1 MRTNL
6 NKFQFLIGTW
16 FSRLLQQT
24 CHTRHRRSS
33 PRCLRDPHEVC
44 NVHSWSGDESY
55 PAPTKTHHS
64 GYQSQA
70 CNHSS
75 RGRNQPSRPVSFGTL
90 STPHRGH
97 YDHSIRQMH
106 LSHQGRLCKHRW
118 SCHLTCTPHHS
129 FFDNEWLRDSNKK
142 KRRRKNLI
150 SRQTE
155 PYPSWLP
162 GGTQERFIPGGC
174 PVVQLLTPL
183 HAIFHRKGALFVYP
197 LLTNGTSFTYLV

>member
-6 NKFQFLIGTW
+6 NKFQFLTGTW

-24 CHTRHRRSS
+24 CHTRHRLSF

-44 NVHSWSGDESY
+44 NVHSWSADKSY
-55 PAPTKTHHS
+55 PAPTKTRHS

-106 LSHQGRLCKHRW
+106 LTIRVDCVN
-118 SCHLTCTPHHS
+118 TADPVT
-129 FFDNEWLRDSNKK
+129 WLVHVTTVFAIMDRYWGTVT
-142 KRRRKNLI
+142 RRK
-150 SRQTE
+150 
-155 PYPSWLP
+155 
-162 GGTQERFIPGGC
+162 GERKI
-174 PVVQLLTPL
+174 
-183 HAIFHRKGALFVYP
+183 
-197 LLTNGTSFTYLV
+197 